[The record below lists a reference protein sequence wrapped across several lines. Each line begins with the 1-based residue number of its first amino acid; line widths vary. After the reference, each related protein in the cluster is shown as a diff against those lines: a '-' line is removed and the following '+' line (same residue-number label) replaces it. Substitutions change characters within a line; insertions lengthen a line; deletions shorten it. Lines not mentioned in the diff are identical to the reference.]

1 MRSAL
6 IQNKSYLFIDGAYL
20 TQAFDDLS
28 KKWFDGVEL
37 PINYSLLAL
46 NHQKVFYYDCLP
58 AQKDGE
64 SNDDFSIRK
73 LPQERKFETLRNL
86 NGWHVNEGIAKH
98 RKRQGA
104 QQKEVDILIAVDMLS
119 HTHRRNME
127 RLTFIAGDQDF
138 CPLIEAVVR
147 EGMFVE
153 LFYDPT
159 SVSKDLK
166 NSADSTRKLDLLT
179 AHQLLD
185 PRFIET
191 HPIPTRSNATNPGV
205 ANATAIRTGTREGE
219 LFALLFKHEA
229 GLSIINQKTSTGYF
243 ARLDGGTGDETRLIA
258 VHADL
263 YGPVDWQ

>member
-1 MRSAL
+1 M

-20 TQAFDDLS
+20 TKAFDDLS
-28 KKWFDGVEL
+28 KKWFAGIEL
-37 PINYSLLAL
+37 PINYSLLAV

-64 SNDDFSIRK
+64 SNEDFSLRK
-73 LPQERKFETLRNL
+73 LPQERKFESLRNL
-86 NGWHVNEGIAKH
+86 NGWHVNEGVAKH

-119 HTHRRNME
+119 HTHRRNMD

-166 NSADSTRKLDLLT
+166 NSADSTRKLNLYT
-179 AHQLLD
+179 AHELLD
-185 PRFIET
+185 RKFSET
-191 HPIPTRSNATNPGV
+191 HPLPARSSTQNPGI
-205 ANATAIRTGTREGE
+205 ANSQAIRTGTQDGE
-219 LFALLFKHEA
+219 LFALIFKHHA
-229 GLSIINQKTSTGYF
+229 GLSIVNQKASGGYF
-243 ARLDGGTGDETRLIA
+243 ARLDGGHVDETRLIA

-263 YGPVDWQ
+263 YGTVDWQ